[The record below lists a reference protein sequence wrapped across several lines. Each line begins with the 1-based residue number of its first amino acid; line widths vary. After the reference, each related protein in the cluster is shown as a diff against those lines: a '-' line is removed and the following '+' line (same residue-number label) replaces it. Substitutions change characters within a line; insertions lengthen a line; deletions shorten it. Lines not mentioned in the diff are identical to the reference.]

1 MSNHVTK
8 IFHKIWGGFA
18 IPHKPIRFRWI
29 DFLLVLGIAGL
40 FYGLVSVEKEWTV
53 FGSQQSKSTSTRGY
67 CQNTPSFPWYVVSL
81 HTDYL

>member
-1 MSNHVTK
+1 MSNYVTK

-40 FYGLVSVEKEWTV
+40 FYGPLWRALCLQRRYRIHH
-53 FGSQQSKSTSTRGY
+53 F
-67 CQNTPSFPWYVVSL
+67 
-81 HTDYL
+81 